1 MKSDLI
7 KKDILKMLKK
17 MKHTDKINFNSNL
30 IAEGLLD
37 SFDIIVLVTQI
48 EKKFRVKI
56 PGDKINLKNFL
67 NVNKIFK
74 LVNNVHK
81 F

>member
-17 MKHTDKINFNSNL
+17 MKHTDKIDLHSNL

>member
-1 MKSDLI
+1 MKFDLT

-17 MKHTDKINFNSNL
+17 MKHTEKINLNSNL
-30 IAEGLLD
+30 ITEGLLD

-48 EKKFRVKI
+48 EKKFKIKI
-56 PGDKINLKNFL
+56 PGDKINIKNFL

-74 LVNNVHK
+74 LVKNVH
-81 F
+81 

>member
-1 MKSDLI
+1 MKFDLT

-17 MKHTDKINFNSNL
+17 MKHTKKINLDSNL
-30 IAEGLLD
+30 ITEGLLD
-37 SFDIIVLVTQI
+37 SFDIIVLVSQI
-48 EKKFRVKI
+48 EKKFKIKI

-74 LVNNVHK
+74 LVKNVH
-81 F
+81 